1 MDAELMTYEVWINI
15 PFHEW
20 KYEELQIYKL
30 HCIANT
36 QQDLAR
42 AEIIII
48 TKSPSKSTR
57 PCEKVT
63 SIRLDFG
70 LLCTK
75 NLISIVWVT
84 WDEMGEIVSQRSKS
98 PEGWWQVGCLA
109 NSANILLFD
118 ASWPLCDQ
126 LFSGEHCHVTMWT
139 RTKGQEVLRMHNI
152 S

>member
-1 MDAELMTYEVWINI
+1 MTYEVWINI

-42 AEIIII
+42 AEIILQ
-48 TKSPSKSTR
+48 KAQASQQGHA
-57 PCEKVT
+57 CEKVT

-75 NLISIVWVT
+75 NLMSIVWVT
-84 WDEMGEIVSQRSKS
+84 WDEVGESVFHK
-98 PEGWWQVGCLA
+98 
-109 NSANILLFD
+109 
-118 ASWPLCDQ
+118 DQ
-126 LFSGEHCHVTMWT
+126 NPRRDGGRWV
-139 RTKGQEVLRMHNI
+139 V
-152 S
+152 